1 MSKDGTMYIG
11 GIVVGMLLMLA
22 FVFMAEPAWV
32 QPARKAKEECE
43 LNIPRKETCVLIA
56 LPRSKD

>member
-1 MSKDGTMYIG
+1 MYIG

-32 QPARKAKEECE
+32 QTARKAKEECE
-43 LNIPRKETCVLIA
+43 LNIPRKEVCVLVA
-56 LPRSKD
+56 LPISKD